1 MSSFQIPNQITEKL
15 DYFKYIGIS
24 TGYLFLKNR
33 RYKTSIL
40 VILLVYFSFLPN
52 LYCQELIAKFHDW
65 NLFRT
70 QKNNKTICYIA
81 STPIKRDGN
90 YLNRAEP
97 YFLVV
102 GINNDIDEVSVSSGF
117 LYNQSSNVE
126 LSFGAK
132 KFYLFPYKTI
142 AWSANKNDDIEILK
156 EMQKNADMILTAIAS
171 DNKIAIDT
179 YSLIG
184 FNEGYK
190 KLKEIC
196 EITNHD

>member
-1 MSSFQIPNQITEKL
+1 MAFFIFFLSFSANI
-15 DYFKYIGIS
+15 
-24 TGYLFLKNR
+24 R
-33 RYKTSIL
+33 A
-40 VILLVYFSFLPN
+40 
-52 LYCQELIAKFHDW
+52 QELIAKFHDW

-70 QKNNKTICYIA
+70 QKNNKTLCYIA
-81 STPIKRDGN
+81 STPIKREGN
-90 YLNRAEP
+90 YLNRGEP

-102 GINNDIDEVSVSSGF
+102 GINNDIDEVSVSLGF
-117 LYNQSSNVE
+117 LYNQASNVE

-196 EITNHD
+196 EISKYD

>member
-1 MSSFQIPNQITEKL
+1 MSSFQIAKL
-15 DYFKYIGIS
+15 MIKKLFFLNSKAISGLKFK
-24 TGYLFLKNR
+24 FLLAFLIFFL
-33 RYKTSIL
+33 S
-40 VILLVYFSFLPN
+40 FSAN
-52 LYCQELIAKFHDW
+52 IQAQELIAKFHDW

-70 QKNNKTICYIA
+70 QKNNKTLCYIA
-81 STPIKRDGN
+81 STPIKREGN
-90 YLNRAEP
+90 YLNRGEP

-117 LYNQSSNVE
+117 LYNQASNVE

-156 EMQKNADMILTAIAS
+156 EMQKNADIILTAIAS

-196 EITNHD
+196 EISKYD